1 MRMTSGT
8 ALTCVATTMNS
19 ANLIARTSARTS
31 ARASD
36 RTSLRRHASAGII
49 ALGCVLITISTP
61 LHAQQLLTRD
71 LLVQMSRSQSTQLCG
86 FKAFTECMEFTE
98 KECLALSEEAIKQCL
113 LPLPEKINPSELEN
127 DSIEACPR
135 QVYEDA
141 GYGDDKAKA
150 CLLEA
155 TK

>member
-1 MRMTSGT
+1 
-8 ALTCVATTMNS
+8 
-19 ANLIARTSARTS
+19 
-31 ARASD
+31 
-36 RTSLRRHASAGII
+36 
-49 ALGCVLITISTP
+49 
-61 LHAQQLLTRD
+61 
-71 LLVQMSRSQSTQLCG
+71 
-86 FKAFTECMEFTE
+86 MEFTE
-98 KECLALSEEAIKQCL
+98 EECLALSEEAIKQCL

-127 DSIEACPR
+127 DSIEACPK